1 MSLGTRLGSQ
11 YSQYVSGLNIRF
23 KRGNE
28 NSNNTY
34 AGSPSIKS
42 DVFELLSS
50 ATA

>member
-1 MSLGTRLGSQ
+1 MSLGTSQGSQ
-11 YSQYVSGLNIRF
+11 YSQHVSVLNMRF

-28 NSNNTY
+28 NFNNTY